1 MPVLENAAQH
11 PPPEEPGAAAT
22 AIVVPGHGRLNR
34 DGVYRISARCRRLV
48 REAEHLA
55 ERLPAETVVFSGWS
69 PIGGPSE
76 AEQMRALW
84 RGPEVELVVE
94 PTARV
99 TAENAGRTLPL
110 LIERGIRCAVVV
122 CAPLHLL
129 RARYLF
135 SRLYADAGIETRFR
149 MARIVP
155 SPHALVW
162 ELGALWVRRAQLRAV
177 RAELARNRKRR

>member
-1 MPVLENAAQH
+1 MLFSTNGAE
-11 PPPEEPGAAAT
+11 PPAPEEPGAAAT

-69 PIGGPSE
+69 PVGGPSE

-84 RGPEVELVVE
+84 QGPEVELVVE

-110 LIERGIRCAVVV
+110 LVERKIRRAVVV
-122 CAPLHLL
+122 CAPLHFF

-135 SRLYADAGIETRFR
+135 SRLYADGGIETRFR
-149 MARIVP
+149 VARIAP

-177 RAELARNRKRR
+177 RAELARTRKQR